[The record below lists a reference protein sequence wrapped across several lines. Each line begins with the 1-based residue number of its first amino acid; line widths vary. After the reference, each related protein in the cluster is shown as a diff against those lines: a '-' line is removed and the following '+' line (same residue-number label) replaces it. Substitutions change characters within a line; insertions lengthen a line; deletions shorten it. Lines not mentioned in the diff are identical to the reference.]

1 MAIEMRAGLAAIA
14 MAIAMTAAAAAA
26 IVIGG
31 SAAAA
36 TVSGTL
42 TSAGGAPQQGRE
54 VHFEE
59 RLTNDIFVAV
69 TGPSGTFSADLPE
82 GVYDLR
88 TETGPIIDG
97 GIAVGASA
105 VALGKVQDVAGDDL
119 TRFFQTQEV
128 GEAIVKSEA
137 PSTADVPSKDDA
149 VTVGV
154 TPTIP
159 APSAAVTLAPS
170 PAVAN

>member
-1 MAIEMRAGLAAIA
+1 MATEMRAGLAAIA
-14 MAIAMTAAAAAA
+14 MAIAMMAAAAAA

-69 TGPSGTFSADLPE
+69 TGPGGTFSADLPE

-97 GIAVGASA
+97 GIAVGPSA
-105 VALGKVQDVAGDDL
+105 VALGKVQDVSGDDL
-119 TRFFQTQEV
+119 ERFFQTQEV

-137 PSTADVPSKDDA
+137 PSTADVPSKDEA

-154 TPTIP
+154 TPAIP
-159 APSAAVTLAPS
+159 APGAAVTLAPS